1 MNKYIEVA
9 YYYYNKA
16 LDLLEDNYITNA
28 INYLNKSIRF
38 YDKDIDTLNLLGLC
52 YYYKCNFNQA
62 ITYWQKSISINKNNN
77 EALEYIDFVRNDPEF
92 QNLIDKYNRS
102 IDLVHNQKYEKAIKL
117 LKEIIANNKELIEPY
132 QILGLTYM
140 ELGKFKKALNWLKN
154 AQQLDNGNSD
164 IQKYIIDCKNHIKPI
179 NSKKDQKFKYI
190 SIASLIIII
199 IIAGLQFNYYQENIS
214 SQKLVY
220 EKKIEDIKEDNYNLR
235 QKNNKISTKIDQLKK
250 ETKKLTEDKS
260 KLKNS
265 ETNLIVLGQEELF
278 VEGVKLYREGL
289 YLKATKLFEKLI
301 KRDIKDY
308 LKRETLFFLA
318 SSYQEIENYDKAIKL
333 YKDYINRYPSTNY
346 YDDSIYKVG
355 LLLNKLGN
363 EKESQEILKK
373 LSKEV
378 PDSIYL
384 NSKVKDIL
392 NKG

>member
-1 MNKYIEVA
+1 MNKYIEIA
-9 YYYYNKA
+9 YYYYNNA
-16 LDLLEDNYITNA
+16 LDLLEDNDITNA
-28 INYLNKSIRF
+28 IDYLNKSIKF
-38 YDKDIDTLNLLGLC
+38 YDKDIDILNLLGLC
-52 YYYKCNFNQA
+52 YYYKCNFDQA

-92 QNLIDKYNRS
+92 QNLIDKYNRT
-102 IDLVHNQKYEKAIKL
+102 IDLVQNQKYEKAIKL

-140 ELGKFKKALNWLKN
+140 ELGKFKKALNWLKK
-154 AQQLDNGNSD
+154 AQLLDDGNSN
-164 IQKYIIDCKNHIKPI
+164 IQKYIIDCKNQIKPI
-179 NSKKDQKFKYI
+179 NSKRDHKFKYI
-190 SIASLIIII
+190 SIVSLIILISI
-199 IIAGLQFNYYQENIS
+199 VGLQFNYYQENIS

-220 EKKIEDIKEDNYNLR
+220 EKKLEDIK
-235 QKNNKISTKIDQLKK
+235 
-250 ETKKLTEDKS
+250 EDKS

-265 ETNLIVLGQEELF
+265 ETNLILLGQEELF

-301 KRDIKDY
+301 EPDIKDY

-318 SSYQEIENYDKAIKL
+318 SSHQKIENYDKAIKL

-346 YDDSIYKVG
+346 YDDSLYKVG
-355 LLLNKLGN
+355 LLLNKLDN
-363 EKESQEILKK
+363 KKESQKILKK
-373 LSKEV
+373 LREEV

-384 NSKVKDIL
+384 NTKVKDIL